1 MPEIRRRDCKEN
13 GKAMAAGVTDLTDD
27 TFESTIANSKTPVL
41 VDFWAEWCGPC
52 RRVGPIVEELAG
64 DYGDRLL
71 VAKVDVDQNQG
82 VASKHGIQSI
92 PTLMIFKDGELKER
106 LVGAHPKQT
115 LKEAVDRFI

>member
-1 MPEIRRRDCKEN
+1 
-13 GKAMAAGVTDLTDD
+13 MAAGVTDLTDE
-27 TFESTIANSKTPVL
+27 TFDSTIANSKVPVL

-64 DYGDRLL
+64 EYGGKLL
-71 VAKVDVDQNQG
+71 VTKVDVDQNQM

-92 PTLMIFKDGELKER
+92 PTLMIFKNGELKER

-115 LKEAVDRFI
+115 LKEAVDRFV

>member
-1 MPEIRRRDCKEN
+1 MPETRGYAHKEP
-13 GKAMAAGVTDLTDD
+13 KHAMAAGVTDLTDD
-27 TFESTIANSKTPVL
+27 TFESTIANATTPVL

-64 DYGDRLL
+64 DYGDKLL
-71 VAKVDVDQNQG
+71 VAKVDVDVNQG